1 MDILSKIQGPE
12 DLSSLSEAQLGEL
25 AEEIRRFLVQQVS
38 HTGGHLA
45 SNLGVVELTLAIH
58 RVFNTPKDQLVFDV
72 GHQSYVHKILTGRK
86 DQFDRLRQK
95 GGISGFPKGRESIYD
110 AFDTGHAST
119 SISAAYGLAKARDLS
134 GEDYEVVCVIGDGS
148 MTGGMAYEAM
158 NNAGRD
164 KTKLIVILNDNEM
177 AIGRNVGSLSQH
189 LGRLRTKQGYLRSK
203 KLVKESVERHPGLK
217 PLYEVADKVKN
228 RIKYLVVKGI
238 LFEEMGFTYL
248 GPVDGHDIKALTE
261 VLTEAKT
268 LKEPVIVH
276 VVTTKG

>member
-95 GGISGFPKGRESIYD
+95 GGISGFPKGDRKS
-110 AFDTGHAST
+110 
-119 SISAAYGLAKARDLS
+119 
-134 GEDYEVVCVIGDGS
+134 V
-148 MTGGMAYEAM
+148 
-158 NNAGRD
+158 
-164 KTKLIVILNDNEM
+164 
-177 AIGRNVGSLSQH
+177 
-189 LGRLRTKQGYLRSK
+189 
-203 KLVKESVERHPGLK
+203 VERRHQ
-217 PLYEVADKVKN
+217 
-228 RIKYLVVKGI
+228 RISQG
-238 LFEEMGFTYL
+238 
-248 GPVDGHDIKALTE
+248 
-261 VLTEAKT
+261 
-268 LKEPVIVH
+268 
-276 VVTTKG
+276 